1 MVAKICLVTPLFN
14 AERKRAFS
22 FLWGNFSK
30 ERLSMKNDS
39 IENILR
45 LRDDKDFSKQRYR
58 HAIKL
63 FLE

>member
-1 MVAKICLVTPLFN
+1 
-14 AERKRAFS
+14 
-22 FLWGNFSK
+22 
-30 ERLSMKNDS
+30 MKNDS

-45 LRDDKDFSKQRYR
+45 LRDDKDFSKQQYR